1 MQSDS
6 AEGGT
11 QSFPELRT
19 RAWPASSDVG
29 QWPQTLTRPWGS
41 WGSLTSFPVLQ
52 PLVSPAPGSSPSSPA
67 EGTLFEWLHLTD
79 VQTEVFR
86 KREVEESMLTGG
98 ELEFRGSGVLGHKG
112 FPEDEGLG
120 DLGGRSIE
128 GGRGRTPM
136 GSALPTPSYL
146 QR

>member
-1 MQSDS
+1 M
-6 AEGGT
+6 
-11 QSFPELRT
+11 
-19 RAWPASSDVG
+19 
-29 QWPQTLTRPWGS
+29 
-41 WGSLTSFPVLQ
+41 
-52 PLVSPAPGSSPSSPA
+52 SPAPGSSPSSPA

-98 ELEFRGSGVLGHKG
+98 ELESGSRVLGHKG

-120 DLGGRSIE
+120 DLGGRLIE
-128 GGRGRTPM
+128 GGRGKTPM
-136 GSALPTPSYL
+136 GSVLPTPSYL